1 MLDLSNLAIYKENN
15 RIEAKKATG
24 GLPDSLWETYSAFA
38 NTLGGVILLGVE
50 EYPDKSLHP
59 VDVLDP
65 DWLLTDFWE
74 TINDPARVSVNL
86 LSEQNVMIRTVDG
99 KRIIVITVPRAQ
111 PSDIP
116 VFINNDPLTGTYLR
130 SGEGDCRCT
139 PDEVFA
145 MLHKFRKGQDMRLIE
160 EMAPDVLDPETLR
173 SYRMRMSHTR
183 PGHVY
188 GELDNDAFLQRIG
201 AVGAGKDGA
210 MHPTVAGLLMFGS
223 EYEIVRAFPAYFLDY
238 REDAEVQGGCRITSS
253 SGEWSG
259 NLYDF
264 YFRVQDRFLR
274 EFGAAGEDAPVYKA
288 LREALANC
296 LLNADYSGRQGLVI
310 HRSAGQITFS
320 NPGRFLIGIEAA
332 KSGGISDPVNPALVK
347 MFSFIDVGSRTGSG
361 IPGIFRVWNQRGW
374 QAPVISESFHPERIT
389 VTLSIGNAADKET
402 ISNVQKEMII
412 DYLTDHVTG
421 DAASLAEVL
430 GVKHTRAR
438 RLLQQL
444 AAEGIVVAD
453 DAEEPSYRLTR

>member
-1 MLDLSNLAIYKENN
+1 MLDLQNLAIYRENN

-59 VDVLDP
+59 VDLLDP
-65 DWLLTDFWE
+65 DWVITDFWE
-74 TINDPARVSVNL
+74 TINNPARVSVNI
-86 LSEQNVMIRTVDG
+86 LSERDVRIHTIDG
-99 KRIIVITVPRAQ
+99 KRIVVITVPRAQ

-130 SGEGDCRCT
+130 NGEGDYRCT
-139 PDEVFA
+139 PDEVFS
-145 MLHKFRKGQDMRLIE
+145 MLRSYRKGQDMRLIE
-160 EMAPDVLDPETLR
+160 ELGADVLDPESLR
-173 SYRMRMSHTR
+173 SYRMRMSHAR
-183 PGHVY
+183 PGHVL
-188 GELDNDAFLQRIG
+188 GELENDAFLQRVG
-201 AVGAGKDGA
+201 AVGMGKDGKL
-210 MHPTVAGLLMFGS
+210 HPTAAGLLMFGY

-238 REDAEVQGGCRITSS
+238 REDEDVQGGCRITSS

-259 NLYDF
+259 NVYDF

-274 EFGAAGEDAPVYKA
+274 EFGAAGENAPVYRA

-296 LLNADYSGRQGLVI
+296 LINADYSGRQGLVI
-310 HRSAGQITFS
+310 HRSAGEITFS
-320 NPGRFLIGIEAA
+320 NPGRFLIGIERA
-332 KSGGISDPVNPALVK
+332 KTGGISDPLNPALVK
-347 MFSFIDVGSRTGSG
+347 LFSFIDIGSRTGSG

-374 QAPVISESFHPERIT
+374 RAPVISESFHPERIT
-389 VTLSIGNAADKET
+389 VTLEIGNAADKRM

-430 GVKHTRAR
+430 GVKPSRAR

-444 AAEGIVVAD
+444 ADEGIVIPDA
-453 DAEEPSYRLTR
+453 AEEPHYSLK